1 MLTNVLV
8 SMDINLL
15 ASVDSYVSK
24 KQAAAHAHYKAR
36 LAVYNKAIEEFVNYQ
51 NGTKITKQIYIEKH
65 GAPPPKPTLPKK
77 ENINRS
83 TVVRSALQAYITK

>member
-15 ASVDSYVSK
+15 ADIDSYVSK
-24 KQAAAHAHYKAR
+24 KRAAAHAQYKAR
-36 LAVYNKAIEEFVNYQ
+36 LALYNKALEDFVTYHKS
-51 NGTKITKQIYIEKH
+51 TKMYRQSYLEKH
-65 GAPPPKPTLPKK
+65 GAAPVKPTLPKK
-77 ENINRS
+77 ENVNRS